1 MGDFNS
7 PPLEG
12 ADRRMPVGRVA
23 YINKSLV
30 KYLLV
35 KKIKNRDK
43 FSSVG
48 GVRRSREVG

>member
-1 MGDFNS
+1 M
-7 PPLEG
+7 EG
-12 ADRRMPVGRVA
+12 ADRRMPVGRVV

-35 KKIKNRDK
+35 KKKIKNRDK